1 MQTEHFS
8 QKINFADKC
17 YLTFST
23 VLSTLFG
30 LVLPFSILIIFDRVL
45 PNQAKDTLF
54 LLFAI
59 ILITIFLDYH
69 LKNQEEKISSV
80 IMKQFETNL
89 TNKVFQSICLAEISK
104 FRRLEPGEYLERI
117 ATIPEIKSFFGGESV
132 RALINL
138 AVSILTILIIGLINI
153 WAGVTILLASIVLA
167 VFALSLSKQK
177 INSLEN
183 KSDIE
188 GLTTSKIIEIISS
201 PLDIKARNME
211 YRVESLMTQMVEERE
226 VENIKYE
233 QIESNFSLILSLIQQ
248 LSIACVVVVLAT
260 AVINMQSSQGIMAAI
275 IMLTNRYFAPYQQ
288 VMRTV
293 SRWELNKLHIQR
305 IAELLELAAS
315 VEQQNDTT
323 EVERISVK
331 YSEKQRIAFERG
343 HAYLLTGKSGAGK
356 THLANCITRQNTDSK
371 LDIQIN
377 ETPLD
382 DVNYNVWR
390 NSVLMVDKTS
400 SFVEGTIIDNLTCFR
415 PSLNNTAFA
424 LCETMNIKAQID
436 ALPAGFYTELK
447 GHLRNPFSRQAAYAL
462 LLVRALL
469 ANKRVLIFDDLD
481 CVYDDDFARLVLTS
495 TAYRAN
501 DKILIIVSNKMDKL
515 NHRLK
520 RVKLTGGDQ

>member
-1 MQTEHFS
+1 
-8 QKINFADKC
+8 
-17 YLTFST
+17 
-23 VLSTLFG
+23 
-30 LVLPFSILIIFDRVL
+30 
-45 PNQAKDTLF
+45 
-54 LLFAI
+54 
-59 ILITIFLDYH
+59 
-69 LKNQEEKISSV
+69 
-80 IMKQFETNL
+80 
-89 TNKVFQSICLAEISK
+89 
-104 FRRLEPGEYLERI
+104 
-117 ATIPEIKSFFGGESV
+117 
-132 RALINL
+132 
-138 AVSILTILIIGLINI
+138 
-153 WAGVTILLASIVLA
+153 
-167 VFALSLSKQK
+167 
-177 INSLEN
+177 
-183 KSDIE
+183 
-188 GLTTSKIIEIISS
+188 
-201 PLDIKARNME
+201 
-211 YRVESLMTQMVEERE
+211 
-226 VENIKYE
+226 
-233 QIESNFSLILSLIQQ
+233 
-248 LSIACVVVVLAT
+248 
-260 AVINMQSSQGIMAAI
+260 
-275 IMLTNRYFAPYQQ
+275 
-288 VMRTV
+288 MRTV

-323 EVERISVK
+323 EVDRISVK
-331 YSEKQRIAFERG
+331 YSEKQRIEFERG
-343 HAYLLTGKSGAGK
+343 QAYLLTGKSGAGK
-356 THLANCITRQNTDSK
+356 THLANCITRQNTDNK
-371 LDIQIN
+371 LDIKIN

-447 GHLRNPFSRQAAYAL
+447 GHLRNPFSRQVAYAL

-469 ANKRVLIFDDLD
+469 ANKRVLIFDDID